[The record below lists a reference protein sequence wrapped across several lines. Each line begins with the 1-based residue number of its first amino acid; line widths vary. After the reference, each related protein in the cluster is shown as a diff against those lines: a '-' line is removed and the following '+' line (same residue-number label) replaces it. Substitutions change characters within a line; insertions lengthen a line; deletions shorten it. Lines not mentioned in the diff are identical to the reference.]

1 MELGTQGSALGAR
14 HSALGAWVGVLL
26 VVMAGSA
33 VGQAAKPS
41 VVKQLA
47 GKVLDTAAT
56 SAAAAAAD
64 ALLGSKGKSLEGLLG
79 TGDLAGV
86 SCPAGTSPARAGAV
100 APGVGQGVV
109 FSPSA
114 GQTLVAAAK
123 KRLLGKRLD
132 PAATQAAVGARL
144 VCVTAEQAAG
154 VPAAGGADYQAA
166 MAQAAAA
173 QAAMGQGAPGQVP
186 VGQPN
191 VGKMIMGA
199 TPAGA
204 MITGATMAAPLV
216 GKGVK
221 ALFGKGQNKEAM
233 IKDLAH
239 GKLFMKGVKFIAGSD
254 ALEEGFE
261 DDIAA
266 LAEALQA
273 IEGNYLLNIPAEV
286 DGKNPADTVIARRR
300 IQKLWAHF
308 LVAGIQEPRLR
319 ALGVYPSEL
328 DPKKKPPKLGDSK
341 VEIIRLPADFK
352 P

>member
-1 MELGTQGSALGAR
+1 MRTTTVLMLSLALVFGT
-14 HSALGAWVGVLL
+14 
-26 VVMAGSA
+26 
-33 VGQAAKPS
+33 AAAQTGKPS
-41 VVKQLA
+41 GVKKLA
-47 GKVLDTAAT
+47 GKLLDTTATNAA
-56 SAAAAAAD
+56 SAAAD

-86 SCPAGTSPARAGAV
+86 SCPAGTSPMRVGSVPA
-100 APGVGQGVV
+100 GVGQGVV
-109 FSPSA
+109 FSPTA

-123 KRLLGKRLD
+123 KKLMGKRLD
-132 PAATQAAVGARL
+132 PAATQAGISAKL
-144 VCVTAEQAAG
+144 VCVTPQQAAVG
-154 VPAAGGADYQAA
+154 TQTMPGLPAGADVQ
-166 MAQAAAA
+166 AQAMAA
-173 QAAMGQGAPGQVP
+173 QAAMMQAGAGPAPGV
-186 VGQPN
+186 PN
-191 VGKMIMGA
+191 VGKMLIGA

-204 MITGATMAAPLV
+204 MISGATMAAPLV

-221 ALFGKGQNKEAM
+221 MLFGKGQNKEAM

-239 GKLFMKGVKFIAGSD
+239 GKLFLKGVKFIAGSD

-273 IEGNYLLNIPAEV
+273 IEGSYLLNIPAEV
-286 DGKNPADTVIARRR
+286 DGKNPPDTVIARRR
-300 IQKLWAHF
+300 IQKLWAHL

-328 DPKKKPPKLGDSK
+328 DPKKKPPKLGGSK